1 MKTKT
6 KTKVFTMRLS
16 QEEKDL
22 IKERAEWY
30 HQTVSNYLLTLA
42 LQEARRNAAAGT
54 EGQENEG

>member
-30 HQTVSNYLLTLA
+30 H
-42 LQEARRNAAAGT
+42 
-54 EGQENEG
+54 